1 MQTKLITEGWN
12 DPRFTILE
20 QKRIIPFVK
29 SIEAYIVEAK
39 LTPDQISQLFTS
51 VEQGATAAGG
61 NRSGIGKAVDVAKLP
76 VEAVKFID
84 KKINDLGRAIQ
95 NTSPVKNLDQKFEQ
109 LKAKIGVKD
118 SKVVQG
124 IKAVSDWAIANP
136 GKASIAV
143 AILTTAAAMAGGPMG
158 GAIAGFLARA
168 TKDLLQG
175 EKLSTAVGKSAKT
188 GIVGAL
194 MGMGFRY
201 LSDNIIGNIAADGD
215 ASIKASQAAFK
226 SANFDN
232 AMAEV
237 DPNLAKYFAQL
248 DGAMGVKMTGNINSF
263 NFNYDVILTPENLQK
278 YGAFKSEIARLG
290 AGDAFSQATLAKQ
303 IEFHDWMSS
312 MQQSADQPLLRSAG
326 EALKAVNAAGRAL
339 STEQLSALAA
349 AKSDLAG
356 QIKVLSSVGD
366 TVASAIQGATTAAE
380 KAKTTAVKSG
390 PPPQAAPAAESKK
403 FTTLQIETLIEWCH
417 DTPQVLHEGPLDAL
431 KKGAA
436 AVGGAIKKGV
446 GSIAQAGKNLT
457 TKVTADKLNKA
468 WVKAGSPDDSD
479 KIADVLRT
487 AGVSDEVLTPIFK
500 QMGATLPVA
509 PVAPAAEPT
518 APAASGTPAASGA
531 AEPTT
536 SGAAPAASGTPAA
549 SGAAPAA
556 SGGMDFNGVQ
566 KAINTLSQQD
576 AKQLVTYID
585 SLASKPAA
593 APSTTNAPAA
603 GATAPTS
610 TPAAPGAANT
620 ATPAASKAAPTKNA
634 AAGDTYEKAKGDI
647 RKVQSGTK
655 PLPEPMAAG
664 ISSDIAKLAK
674 GDKESGV
681 AAADKIMK
689 FAQRGMDVAKLQQA
703 WMANSK
709 AGERF
714 LTQSVYFEITRMLK
728 EHGLRW
734 SDLGLRVHLVESTNK
749 YVGISQL

>member
-1 MQTKLITEGWN
+1 MQTKLITEDWN

-109 LKAKIGVKD
+109 LKAKIGAKD

-194 MGMGFRY
+194 MGMGFKY

-215 ASIKASQAAFK
+215 ASLKASEAAFK
-226 SANFDN
+226 SANAAD

-237 DPNLAKYFAQL
+237 DPDLAQYFGQLEGAQNL
-248 DGAMGVKMTGNINSF
+248 KMMGNINSF
-263 NFNYDVILTPENLQK
+263 NFNYDVILTPEQLQQ
-278 YGAFKSEIARLG
+278 YSAFKSEIARLG

-303 IEFHDWMSS
+303 IEFHNWMSS
-312 MQQSADQPLLRSAG
+312 VQQSADQPLLRSAS

-339 STEQLSALAA
+339 STDQISALAA
-349 AKSDLAG
+349 AKNDLAG

-366 TVASAIQGATTAAE
+366 TVASAVQGATTAAE
-380 KAKTTAVKSG
+380 KAKTTAIKSG
-390 PPPQAAPAAESKK
+390 PPPQTAPAAESKK

-487 AGVSDEVLTPIFK
+487 AGVSDEVLAPIFK
-500 QMGATLPVA
+500 QMGATLP
-509 PVAPAAEPT
+509 PAPA
-518 APAASGTPAASGA
+518 PAASGA

-536 SGAAPAASGTPAA
+536 PGAAPAASGAAEPTTPGAAPAA

-593 APSTTNAPAA
+593 APSATNAPVA
-603 GATAPTS
+603 GAAPTTS
-610 TPAAPGAANT
+610 APATPGAANT
-620 ATPAASKAAPTKNA
+620 ATPAAGKAAPTKNA

-664 ISSDIAKLAK
+664 ISADIAKLAK

>member
-109 LKAKIGVKD
+109 LKAKIGAKD

-194 MGMGFRY
+194 MGMGFKY

-215 ASIKASQAAFK
+215 ASLKASEAAFK
-226 SANFDN
+226 SANAAD
-232 AMAEV
+232 AMAKV
-237 DPNLAKYFAQL
+237 DPDLAKYFAQL
-248 DGAMGVKMTGNINSF
+248 EGAKNLKMMGNINSF
-263 NFNYDVILTPENLQK
+263 NFNYDVILTPEQLQQ
-278 YGAFKSEIARLG
+278 YSAFKSEIARLG

-303 IEFHDWMSS
+303 IQFHDWMSGV
-312 MQQSADQPLLRSAG
+312 QQSADQPLLRSAS
-326 EALKAVNAAGRAL
+326 EALKAVSAAGRTL
-339 STEQLSALAA
+339 STDQLSALAA

-366 TVASAIQGATTAAE
+366 TVASAVQGATTAAE

-487 AGVSDEVLTPIFK
+487 AGVSDEVLAPIFK
-500 QMGATLPVA
+500 QMGATLPAASGAVEPTTPGAA
-509 PVAPAAEPT
+509 PAAAPAAEPT
-518 APAASGTPAASGA
+518 APRTAPTASS
-531 AEPTT
+531 
-536 SGAAPAASGTPAA
+536 TPAA

-566 KAINTLSQQD
+566 KAINTLSQPD

-603 GATAPTS
+603 GAAPTTN

-620 ATPAASKAAPTKNA
+620 ATPAAGKAAPTKNA

>member
-1 MQTKLITEGWN
+1 MQTELITESWN

-51 VEQGATAAGG
+51 VEQGATAAGS

-109 LKAKIGVKD
+109 LKAKIGAKD

-175 EKLSTAVGKSAKT
+175 EKLSTAAGKSAKT

-194 MGMGFRY
+194 LGMGFKY

-215 ASIKASQAAFK
+215 ASLKASEAAFK
-226 SANFDN
+226 SANAAD

-237 DPNLAKYFAQL
+237 DPDLAQYFGQLEGAQNL
-248 DGAMGVKMTGNINSF
+248 KMMGNINSF
-263 NFNYDVILTPENLQK
+263 NFNYDVILTPEQLQQ
-278 YGAFKSEIARLG
+278 YSAFRSEIARLG

-303 IEFHDWMSS
+303 IEFHNWMSS
-312 MQQSADQPLLRSAG
+312 VQQSADQPLLRSAS
-326 EALKAVNAAGRAL
+326 EALRAVNAAGRAL
-339 STEQLSALAA
+339 STDQISALAA
-349 AKSDLAG
+349 AKNDLAG

-366 TVASAIQGATTAAE
+366 TVASAVQGATTAAE
-380 KAKTTAVKSG
+380 KAKTTAIKSG
-390 PPPQAAPAAESKK
+390 PPPQTAPAAESKK
-403 FTTLQIETLIEWCH
+403 FTTLQIETLIEWCD

-487 AGVSDEVLTPIFK
+487 AGVSDEVLAPIFK
-500 QMGATLPVA
+500 QMGATLP
-509 PVAPAAEPT
+509 PAPAAPTAEPT
-518 APAASGTPAASGA
+518 TPGAAPTAEPTTPGTPAASGA
-531 AEPTT
+531 PTT
-536 SGAAPAASGTPAA
+536 PGAPTT
-549 SGAAPAA
+549 GAAPAA
-556 SGGMDFNGVQ
+556 SGGIDFNGVQ

-593 APSTTNAPAA
+593 TPSTTNAPAA

-620 ATPAASKAAPTKNA
+620 ATPAAGKAVPTKNA

-703 WMANSK
+703 WIANSK

-734 SDLGLRVHLVESTNK
+734 SDLGLRVHLVESTNE